1 MHPFLKWLDEHSIG
15 IFYTFFFF
23 PVIYALFVGML
34 VLLENFFN
42 IPFLPEIINCLII
55 FIPNNM
61 QKYVLYYGLYYLLYF
76 LFAYL
81 ISHIIYLHKENLKIK
96 KKSLSTSADFD
107 LLRLSVD
114 KKKEIFKKIETE
126 QDANNLTMLKV
137 LLEHLESNIENII
150 KSGGRHKFTS
160 NNFFEYRWNQE
171 ENKYT
176 KFDVGW
182 KFIYN
187 EAKKEI
193 DEECSRTLS
202 HHEYLCEFY
211 HKNCLDG
218 FIPQPIEENMW
229 NFDLD
234 DEEYFK
240 QLNFQ
245 EIFDLHL
252 SDKEMKYFFDE
263 SLVGEDLLK
272 IYRDVYFLSEA
283 RRVKENITGY
293 SVDSFYVY
301 NDTYTLLEEMKKAV
315 IRENNIT

>member
-1 MHPFLKWLDEHSIG
+1 MHPFLKWLDRHSIG
-15 IFYTFFFF
+15 IFYTFFFL
-23 PVIYALFVGML
+23 PIIYALFVGML
-34 VLLENFFN
+34 LLLENFFN
-42 IPFLPEIINCLII
+42 IPFLPEIINFLII
-55 FIPNNM
+55 FAIDNAY
-61 QKYVLYYGLYYLLYF
+61 KSVLYYVLCFGFLYLVG
-76 LFAYL
+76 
-81 ISHIIYLHKENLKIK
+81 HIIDLHKENLEIK

-137 LLEHLESNIENII
+137 LLDHLESNIENII
-150 KSGGRHKFTS
+150 KSAGRHKFTS
-160 NNFFEYRWNQE
+160 NNFFEYRWNRE

-182 KFIYN
+182 EFIYN

-202 HHEYLCEFY
+202 HHEYLGEFY

-218 FIPQPIEENMW
+218 FIPQPIEEDMW
-229 NFDLD
+229 DFELD

-240 QLNFQ
+240 QLTLQKIYN
-245 EIFDLHL
+245 LHL

-263 SLVGEDLLK
+263 PLVGEDLLK
-272 IYRDVYFLSEA
+272 IYRDVYFLLEA

-293 SVDSFYVY
+293 NVDSFYVY